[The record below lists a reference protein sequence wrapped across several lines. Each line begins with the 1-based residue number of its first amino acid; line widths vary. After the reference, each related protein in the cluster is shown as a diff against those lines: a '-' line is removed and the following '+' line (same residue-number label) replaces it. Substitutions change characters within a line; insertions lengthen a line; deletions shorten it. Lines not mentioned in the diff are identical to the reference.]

1 MSLLCAIGGHEAAPR
16 EVYNGGY
23 YFSRCRRCGE
33 DMIRT
38 GASWD
43 LVPDGHRVVWKE
55 GRHNHSI
62 EPDYDHAL
70 PVIHPAANLPMV
82 RPSFASW
89 SRALVG
95 RRRASVAPGP
105 ALESETEEPHYPPLL
120 VIAAIVGASLQWL
133 FGLGEIRRPFV

>member
-33 DMIRT
+33 DMIRA
-38 GASWD
+38 GAGWD
-43 LVPDGHRVVWKE
+43 LVPEGHRVVWKS
-55 GRHNHSI
+55 GRHNHSL

-70 PVIHPAANLPMV
+70 PVLHPAANLPMV

-95 RRRASVAPGP
+95 RRRAKAPAP
-105 ALESETEEPHYPPLL
+105 AVENEAEEPHYPPLL
-120 VIAAIVGASLQWL
+120 VIAAIVGAGLQWL
-133 FGLGEIRRPFV
+133 LGLRETRRPFA

>member
-23 YFSRCRRCGE
+23 YFSRCRRCE
-33 DMIRT
+33 ADMIRT

-43 LVPDGHRVVWKE
+43 RVPEGHRVVWKA
-55 GRHNHSI
+55 GRHNHSV

-95 RRRASVAPGP
+95 RRRSAAAPAP
-105 ALESETEEPHYPPLL
+105 SLQSEAEEPNYPPLL
-120 VIAAIVGASLQWL
+120 VIAAIVGAVLQWL
-133 FGLGEIRRPFV
+133 FGLGEVRRPFA

>member
-43 LVPDGHRVVWKE
+43 LVPEGHRVVWKS
-55 GRHNHSI
+55 GRHNHSL

-70 PVIHPAANLPMV
+70 PVLHPAANLPMV

-95 RRRASVAPGP
+95 RRRAAAISAP
-105 ALESETEEPHYPPLL
+105 AMENEAEEPHYPPLL
-120 VIAAIVGASLQWL
+120 VIAAIVGAGLQWL
-133 FGLGEIRRPFV
+133 LGLGEVRRPFA

>member
-33 DMIRT
+33 DMVRT

-43 LVPDGHRVVWKE
+43 LVPEGHRVVWKS

-70 PVIHPAANLPMV
+70 PVLHPAANLPMV
-82 RPSFASW
+82 RPNFSSW
-89 SRALVG
+89 SRALA
-95 RRRASVAPGP
+95 RRRKAAAAPAP
-105 ALESETEEPHYPPLL
+105 DVQNEVEEPHYPPLL
-120 VIAAIVGASLQWL
+120 VIAAIVGAGLQWL
-133 FGLGEIRRPFV
+133 FGIGQAPRPFA

>member
-1 MSLLCAIGGHEAAPR
+1 MSLFCAIGGHEAAPR

-43 LVPDGHRVVWKE
+43 LVPEGHRVVWKE
-55 GRHNHSI
+55 GRHNHSL
-62 EPDYDHAL
+62 EPDYDHVL

-82 RPSFASW
+82 RPCFASW

-95 RRRASVAPGP
+95 RRHRAAAPP
-105 ALESETEEPHYPPLL
+105 PSLESEAEEPHYPPLL
-120 VIAAIVGASLQWL
+120 VIAAIVGAGLQWL
-133 FGLGEIRRPFV
+133 FGVGEVRRPFV

>member
-43 LVPDGHRVVWKE
+43 LVPEGHRVVWKE
-55 GRHNHSI
+55 GRHNHSV
-62 EPDYDHAL
+62 EPDYDHVRPIL
-70 PVIHPAANLPMV
+70 HPSANLPMV

-95 RRRASVAPGP
+95 RRRKAAAPAPFGDNE
-105 ALESETEEPHYPPLL
+105 AEEPHYPPLL
-120 VIAAIVGASLQWL
+120 VIAAIVGAGLQWL
-133 FGLGEIRRPFV
+133 FGLGEVHRPLA